1 MDTQNPNQSTLTL
14 TPSRT
19 VPMEVLV
26 LGFCRTGTASMRAA
40 LSILGYGD
48 THHIGRVMAN
58 PAEIDA
64 WNAAIDAKFHGKGE
78 PYGRAEWDRLLG
90 EYKAVADVPGIL
102 FAKELVQAYPHAK
115 IIVTTRPP
123 DRWWKS
129 FKDTLLVMLSGPQTR
144 IARWLDPHGYGKFV
158 AFARRT
164 LEIFFGPLDAIDEG
178 GAKARYAEYYAEIRR
193 LVPAERRLE
202 YEMGEGWGR
211 LCAFLGKEVPGPEM
225 AFPHRNDAKMILT
238 GSQRQVWGIYRRAAG
253 RMLLPVGIGLTAV
266 LVMAVSRA

>member
-1 MDTQNPNQSTLTL
+1 MAVQNPTHG
-14 TPSRT
+14 TPTRA
-19 VPMEVLV
+19 VPMEVLF

-40 LSILGYGD
+40 LSLLGYGD

-58 PAEIDA
+58 PSEIDD

-90 EYKAVADVPGIL
+90 EFKVVADVPGIL

-115 IIVTTRPP
+115 VILTTRPP

-129 FKDTLLVMLSGPQTR
+129 FKNTLLVMLSGPRTR

-158 AFARRT
+158 LFARRT
-164 LEIFFGPLDAIDEG
+164 LEIFLGPLDTIDEG
-178 GAKARYAEYYAEIRR
+178 HAKARYAEYYADIRSF
-193 LVPAERRLE
+193 VPPERRLE

-211 LCAFLGKEVPGPEM
+211 LCEFLGKEVPGPEVS
-225 AFPHRNDAKMILT
+225 FPHRNDAKMILA
-238 GSQRQVWGIYRRAAG
+238 GSRRQVWRIYRRAVV
-253 RMLLPVGIGLTAV
+253 RILLPVGIGLAAL
-266 LVMAVSRA
+266 LVMPVRRA